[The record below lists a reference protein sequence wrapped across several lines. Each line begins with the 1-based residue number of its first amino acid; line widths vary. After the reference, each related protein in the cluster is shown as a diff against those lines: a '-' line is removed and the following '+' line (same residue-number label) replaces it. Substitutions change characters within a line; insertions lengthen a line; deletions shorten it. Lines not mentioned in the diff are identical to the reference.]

1 MHPSARSPRKVATLA
16 SALVSILLLA
26 FTLAACGDDEED
38 SGSGGSGTTTA
49 AAEETSEGVPKKS
62 IVYAQLVGDAS
73 EIALRE
79 STAVKLATEALGW
92 DLTYIEGGGDIPK
105 MIQGINGAIN
115 GGADAVLVAS
125 TDAPLVKQSIDLA
138 KRKDVPI
145 LGVGGGAPP
154 SAEYDAQYQEDEVR
168 MSEEL
173 TRQMIDDLGGKGTV
187 IVLDNTQISAGKFRQ
202 EGREK
207 TLEGTEI
214 ETVGRQD
221 TDLADLIGGAK
232 KGVSAMLTQNPDVD
246 AVWLVYDAMM
256 PPGLEALNQ
265 RKNTTSKVYSWF
277 ANPSNLEV
285 MRKNENVQA
294 LVDSNLDHTDLI
306 AIDQLARYFKDGTE
320 LDPDALKNCDVKY
333 EVVTRDNLPPE
344 GEINFPVEQNA
355 QAFIDNWNAG
365 KYGEGADCAC

>member
-1 MHPSARSPRKVATLA
+1 VHASLRSPRQATTLL
-16 SALVSILLLA
+16 SAIACLLVFA
-26 FTLAACGDDEED
+26 FALSACGDDED
-38 SGSGGSGTTTA
+38 SGAGAGGGSG
-49 AAEETSEGVPKKS
+49 AEESAGVPKKS

-92 DLTYIEGGGDIPK
+92 DLTYIEGAGDIPQ

-115 GGADAVLVAS
+115 GGADAVMIAS

-138 KRKDVPI
+138 KRKDVPV

-168 MSEEL
+168 MAEEL
-173 TRQMIDDLGGKGTV
+173 TARMVEDLGGEGTV
-187 IVLDNTQISAGKFRQ
+187 AVLDNTQISAGKFRQ
-202 EGREK
+202 EGREA
-207 TLEGTEI
+207 TLEGTDI

-246 AVWLVYDAMM
+246 ALWLVYDAMM

-265 RKNTTSKVYSWF
+265 RKNTTTKVYSWF

-306 AIDQLARYFKDGTE
+306 AIDQLARFFKDGTE

-333 EVVTRDNLPPE
+333 EVVARDNMPPD
-344 GEINFPVEQNA
+344 GEINFPVEENA
-355 QAFIDNWNAG
+355 QPFIDNWKAG
-365 KYGEGADCAC
+365 KYGEGADCA